1 MGSEAVR
8 TDFTPEQLADPDV
21 AQSEKVLRT
30 CTHCGFC
37 TATCPTYVL
46 LGDELDSPRGRIYL
60 IKDMLATGKVTADT
74 VKHIDRC
81 LSCLACMTT
90 CPSGVHYMHLIDH
103 ARRWIERYYRRPWVE
118 RGVRRV
124 LGTVL
129 SRPRLF
135 RLALRCAAVVKPL
148 ARYLPERL
156 AVLFKL
162 TPASVPAA
170 SPMDRLQVFSAKG
183 DRRMRASLLPGCAQR
198 VLAPEI
204 NEATI
209 RLLARHGCDVVV
221 AKGSGCCG
229 ALVHHLGQ
237 EAAALELARANIDAW
252 ERERLASGLDAVV
265 INASGCGT
273 MVKDYGFM
281 LREDPAYSEKAA
293 RIAALARDVT
303 EVVEALGLNPS
314 SGVVT
319 EHTWRVGYHSACSMQ
334 HGQGIHEGPKRLL
347 AGAGFEPLDVPE
359 GHLCCGSAG
368 TYNILQPEIAA
379 ALRDRKL
386 ANIAAIQ
393 PDLVATGNIG
403 CITQLA
409 AGSSVPIVHT
419 VELLDW
425 ATGGPEPKALRS
437 GHRERRRKYA
447 EIRNDSERA
456 TKPINV
462 GSIHPVAPVSNRSP
476 AAPSST

>member
-1 MGSEAVR
+1 
-8 TDFTPEQLADPDV
+8 
-21 AQSEKVLRT
+21 
-30 CTHCGFC
+30 
-37 TATCPTYVL
+37 
-46 LGDELDSPRGRIYL
+46 
-60 IKDMLATGKVTADT
+60 
-74 VKHIDRC
+74 
-81 LSCLACMTT
+81 
-90 CPSGVHYMHLIDH
+90 MHLIDH
-103 ARRWIERYYRRPWVE
+103 ARRWIESHYRRPSVE
-118 RGVRRV
+118 RGLRRV
-124 LGTVL
+124 LGAVL

-135 RLALRCAAVVKPL
+135 RLALRCAVAFKPL
-148 ARYLPERL
+148 ERYLPEQL
-156 AVLFKL
+156 AALFAL

-170 SPMDRLQVFSAKG
+170 SPIDRLQVFPAKG
-183 DRRMRASLLPGCAQR
+183 DRRMRAALLPGCAQR

-209 RLLARHGCDVVV
+209 RLLTRHGCEVVM

-237 EAAALELARANIDAW
+237 ETAALDLARANIDAW
-252 ERERLASGLDAVV
+252 ERERLASGLDTIV

-273 MVKDYGFM
+273 TVKDYGFM
-281 LREDPAYSEKAA
+281 LREDPAYAGKAA
-293 RIAALARDVT
+293 RIAALACDVT
-303 EVVEALGLNPS
+303 EIIEALGLRPI

-319 EHTWRVGYHSACSMQ
+319 AQNRRIAYHSACSMQ
-334 HGQGIHEGPKRLL
+334 HGQVIHAGPKRLL
-347 AGAGFEPLDVPE
+347 AMAGFEPLDVPE

-368 TYNILQPEIAA
+368 TYNILQPRIAA

-386 ANIAAIQ
+386 ANIAAIR

-409 AGSSVPIVHT
+409 ARSPVPIVHT

-425 ATGGPEPKALRS
+425 ATGGLEPKALRS

-447 EIRNDSERA
+447 ENTNDSERA
-456 TKPINV
+456 AKPINV
-462 GSIHPVAPVSNRSP
+462 GSIQPVAPVSNRSP